1 LKLCTCEA
9 GLYIGG
15 WGPLPSHHKWG
26 NALLVGSTT
35 PRSSWKM
42 ADAHEFGHKLGLKH
56 RSNQGMMDYADP
68 DSPDRRKFLPS
79 ERQRIID
86 LYK

>member
-1 LKLCTCEA
+1 MT
-9 GLYIGG
+9 
-15 WGPLPSHHKWG
+15 
-26 NALLVGSTT
+26 
-35 PRSSWKM
+35 
-42 ADAHEFGHKLGLKH
+42 DAHEFGHKLGLKH